1 MARFGRDFVRAATQP
16 AYLEGLFTAAQG
28 LGAAPAKR
36 RQVEEYRKLDPM
48 QRIEYDLAN
57 ARTAED
63 IRKAQAAKTAFMQT
77 ESQKAINKLE
87 AARASS
93 DDPDLQREYERSMA
107 GIAANAGLDARGYVG
122 RTDAEDLRRMQTEAI
137 QDAATERQRAQQT
150 RAITAAYKSL
160 LSRED
165 LDETAVEN
173 FKRVATEAQFGDVID
188 SVDRLVTETA
198 NREITHQ
205 NLLDARAEKQEYLSS
220 TSPVGTLE
228 KQIDESD
235 LSPSLKKVLKG
246 RLERLKENYPDFSKK
261 ETWTPAGRKLHDS
274 EYKAVSDS
282 FFREVSSLETTKAR
296 EATRLVK
303 LRDNLAKIAGQTRP
317 KSEWAEYTKEA
328 ETQLRVE
335 NNVSSFTPSRL
346 DGIDEQQINQRAMA
360 IATRRLQE
368 NMLKAVNAARI
379 ANDLEALTLEEV
391 LGTDLSTVTPTEVPE
406 PAKETETVDFTKADE
421 IAGV

>member
-1 MARFGRDFVRAATQP
+1 MARFGRQFLQQMASPTFGK
-16 AYLEGLFTAAQG
+16 GLFDVAQKIG
-28 LGAAPAKR
+28 EAPAKR
-36 RQVEEYRKLDPM
+36 RQLEEYRKLNPL

-57 ARTAED
+57 AQTLEE

-77 ESQKAINKLE
+77 EAQRTINKLE

-93 DDPDLQREYERSMA
+93 DDPELQRQYERSMA
-107 GIAANAGLDARGYVG
+107 GIAANMGLDARGYVG
-122 RTDAEDLRRMQTEAI
+122 RTDAEDLRRMQIEAI

-165 LDETAVEN
+165 VDEAAVEN
-173 FKRVATEAQFGDVID
+173 FKRVTTNAGFDEVIT
-188 SVDRLVTETA
+188 SVDKLVTEAA

-220 TSPVGTLE
+220 TAPVGMLE
-228 KQIDESD
+228 DQIDASD
-235 LSPSLKKVLKG
+235 LSPSIKKVLKG
-246 RLERLKENYPDFSKK
+246 RLERLKENYPDFNKK
-261 ETWTPAGRKLHDS
+261 ETWTTAGRKLHDS

-296 EATRLVK
+296 EATRLAK
-303 LRDNLAKIAGQTRP
+303 LRDNLAKIAGQTPP

-335 NNVSSFTPSRL
+335 NDVSSFTPSVL

-360 IATRRLQE
+360 IAKRKRQE
-368 NMLKAVNAARI
+368 NMLNAVNAARV
-379 ANDLEALTLEEV
+379 ANGLEALTLEEV

-406 PAKETETVDFTKADE
+406 TAEETGTVDFTKADE